1 MFPSRSRK
9 TKESLS
15 KDGGWNKEN
24 LADFCYTVRMARK
37 IVIGVSGSIAAYK
50 ACELVRLLV
59 KNGDDVH
66 VVMTDHAKAF
76 VTPLTFRTLSRNP
89 VQNAMFADPLN
100 WKPGH
105 IGLAESADLLV
116 IAPAT
121 ANILAK
127 MAHGL
132 ADDLLSS
139 VALATH
145 APILVA
151 PAMNTGMWTNP
162 ATQANLA
169 LLRARGVYVVQP
181 GDGDLACGVTGP
193 GRMADP
199 GEIYAAV
206 GGLLEERK

>member
-1 MFPSRSRK
+1 
-9 TKESLS
+9 
-15 KDGGWNKEN
+15 
-24 LADFCYTVRMARK
+24 MARTV
-37 IVIGVSGSIAAYK
+37 VIGVTGSIAAYK
-50 ACELVRLLV
+50 ACELVRLFV

-66 VVMTDHAKAF
+66 VIMTDHAKEF

-89 VQNAMFADPLN
+89 VQNAMFAEPLD

-105 IGLAESADLLV
+105 ISLAEAADLFIV
-116 IAPAT
+116 APAT

-139 VALATH
+139 VALATR

-151 PAMNTGMWTNP
+151 PAMNTGMYENL
-162 ATQANLA
+162 ATQANVETLKS
-169 LLRARGVYVVQP
+169 RGVHFVEM
-181 GDGDLACGVTGP
+181 DTGDLACGTTGK

-199 GEIYAAV
+199 SAIFTAAQSLV
-206 GGLLEERK
+206 